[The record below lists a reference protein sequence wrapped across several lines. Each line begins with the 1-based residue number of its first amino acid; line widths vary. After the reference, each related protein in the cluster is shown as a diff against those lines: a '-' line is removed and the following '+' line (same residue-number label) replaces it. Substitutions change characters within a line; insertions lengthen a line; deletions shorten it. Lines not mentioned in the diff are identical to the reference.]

1 VSTNRYFRFV
11 ELSSG
16 LIRDARIPLFSSKFS
31 KRTFTQHQL
40 LTLLLLKEYLSEDYR
55 DTVEL
60 IEIIESLREKIH
72 LNDVPHFTTIHKFC
86 QRIRTST
93 FTRILNRLMMFYDWG
108 EKISCTA
115 IDSSGFTSSY
125 ASHYYSWRTGKTRKR
140 FLKTSISVDTDHQV
154 ITGLKISQHPVHD
167 IPHAEKLLKQCHRSR
182 PSDLYVMDKGYDSK
196 EIHELIHETLN
207 SCSIIPVRNRKRK
220 RISGYYR
227 RRIAQSFDEEKYH
240 QRNKVETVF
249 SVLKRRFGETLKTR
263 KYRLQVKEIK
273 IKIILYNIS
282 RMISTLSSL
291 ILIEEFYRANK
302 LFIDISYHIYKIN
315 GNCFT

>member
-1 VSTNRYFRFV
+1 VSTNRYIWFV

-60 IEIIESLREKIH
+60 IEIMESLREKIH
-72 LNDVPHFTTIHKFC
+72 LDDVPHFTTIHKFC

-182 PSDLYVMDKGYDSK
+182 PSDLYVMDKGYDSE

-282 RMISTLSSL
+282 RMISTLFSL
-291 ILIEEFYRANK
+291 ILIEEFYRA
-302 LFIDISYHIYKIN
+302 IY
-315 GNCFT
+315 